1 MIVKMP
7 NRPSS
12 RPGFTYVAEARAR
25 EQGPVVVVVS
35 ESPGSVAALRRAAE
49 EAAMFSVRLHVV
61 DATAAG
67 RFLGTITE
75 PSREVEDRERAVAL
89 SILGNPNVTIT
100 RVEGSLADYC
110 QGVGARLLVV
120 DQELFES
127 ASEPAGL
134 LEPVMGGTNQVCD
147 LLMVRERSGAVL

>member
-1 MIVKMP
+1 MTVKMP

-67 RFLGTITE
+67 RFLATITG
-75 PSREVEDRERAVAL
+75 PSDEVEDRERAVAL
-89 SILGNPNVTIT
+89 SILGNPNVTVT
-100 RVEGSLADYC
+100 RVDDSLADYC

-120 DQELFES
+120 DHELFKS
-127 ASEPAGL
+127 ASEPEGL
-134 LEPVMGGTNQVCD
+134 LEPVMGGTKQACD